1 MSHFVPLLEQNP
13 YSALLESM
21 NTECSRHHGRS
32 VRAHLV
38 LLAIA
43 LVLLPGSTNA
53 DAKYSTLLKFTNN
66 YVYRGYSKSNGAPV
80 FQGNIDYEHS
90 SGFFLGT
97 WVSQVDFGH
106 ERYQG
111 RVNLEANPYVGVS
124 LGLSEN
130 WRFGTTLA
138 GYLYDGKVYGHA
150 ADYGEINALLYF
162 RDLLT
167 AHVGVSYDAYGRGR
181 STLDYEIDLR
191 YPVMDTVEVSSGLG
205 YEDANAVL
213 NYSRVYW
220 HIGAGWFLDK
230 HVALALH
237 YYNAQRFDE
246 LKGGTENTRFKPP
259 GINNHVVFSISIGF

>member
-1 MSHFVPLLEQNP
+1 
-13 YSALLESM
+13 
-21 NTECSRHHGRS
+21 
-32 VRAHLV
+32 
-38 LLAIA
+38 
-43 LVLLPGSTNA
+43 
-53 DAKYSTLLKFTNN
+53 
-66 YVYRGYSKSNGAPV
+66 VYRGYSKSNGAPV

-138 GYLYDGKVYGHA
+138 GYLYDGKVYGHE

-167 AHVGVSYDAYGRGR
+167 AHVGTSYDAYGRGR

-205 YEDANAVL
+205 YEDANTVL

-220 HIGAGWFLDK
+220 HIGASWFLDK